1 MVDETT
7 KLKLIPDDVEA
18 APIPKPEGF
27 SLDRFTSKSASTVAN
42 VETLQTALPHYTIS
56 QAKDFVRLHS
66 DETKYWSPELCFV
79 NVPIKGQKNTILHP
93 IDEALAMRFLPSA
106 MILRFRLALATKPY
120 DIFFLCHVP
129 TRNEGNTWN
138 DSNRQACEQAK
149 TLWVLVTSRKAE
161 GVEAY
166 KIDASRDPDAF
177 PEPKWPSQ
185 TLNELIY
192 VTYAG
197 RMIVT
202 EDHPGLLRLI
212 GKKQIVS

>member
-1 MVDETT
+1 
-7 KLKLIPDDVEA
+7 
-18 APIPKPEGF
+18 
-27 SLDRFTSKSASTVAN
+27 
-42 VETLQTALPHYTIS
+42 
-56 QAKDFVRLHS
+56 
-66 DETKYWSPELCFV
+66 
-79 NVPIKGQKNTILHP
+79 
-93 IDEALAMRFLPSA
+93 
-106 MILRFRLALATKPY
+106 
-120 DIFFLCHVP
+120 
-129 TRNEGNTWN
+129 
-138 DSNRQACEQAK
+138 
-149 TLWVLVTSRKAE
+149 LVTSRKAE
-161 GVEAY
+161 GVEAH